1 MTTLTQKNRL
11 GEYVLCEA
19 DCTLSREAIA
29 VLAGDALESGQ
40 VLGQITVGAS
50 ATVAAMANTGNGT
63 IGTVTLAAGAQAGA
77 YFAYAIEPAAN
88 GGKFVVEDPA
98 GKTIGIATVAVA
110 FSAGGLTFTIADGS
124 TDFVSGDSFTITV
137 AAGSGK
143 YAPYDP
149 AGTDGR
155 QKAVAILY
163 AGLDTSASDRP
174 AVITARQAEVDANRL
189 VSLDAAARVSLA
201 TKAIIVR

>member
-19 DCTLSREAIA
+19 DCTLSREAIT
-29 VLAGDALESGQ
+29 VIAGDALESGQ

-77 YFAYAIEPAAN
+77 YFAYAIEPATN